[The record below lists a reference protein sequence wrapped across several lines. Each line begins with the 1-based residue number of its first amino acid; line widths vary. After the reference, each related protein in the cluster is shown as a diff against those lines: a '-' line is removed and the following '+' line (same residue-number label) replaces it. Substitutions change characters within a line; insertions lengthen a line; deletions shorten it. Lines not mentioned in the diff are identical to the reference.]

1 MRYDTV
7 PYSDGLAIHDSVLNQ
22 FIKDGKENVLV
33 LPTLGQAVK
42 VISDLRERVGA

>member
-7 PYSDGLAIHDSVLNQ
+7 AHSGGLAIHDSVLNQ
-22 FIKDGKENVLV
+22 FIGNGKGDVLV

-42 VISDLRERVGA
+42 VIEHLRERVGA

>member
-7 PYSDGLAIHDSVLNQ
+7 AYGDGLAIHDSALNQ
-22 FIKDGKENVLV
+22 YVGNGKGDVLV

-42 VISDLRERVGA
+42 VISELRERVGA